1 MTTTTLERP
10 ATVQPNSPLFLIAL
24 PAHLL
29 HCVAQ
34 VVCTDPVKVSINK
47 ISLYRE
53 DSVGSGDITL
63 AATDGHR
70 LMRITLPAGSTQ
82 IGELEPGQRLI
93 IDPAA
98 FKKRPLTYEKTI
110 ELFADG
116 TAEIINSSS
125 REVRKVFWKT
135 TDTKFEFPNYDQLI
149 PDNFHNKPEAPF
161 AFNPSY
167 LLDFLKLAKQYGSN
181 LVVKWRMNAATTPM
195 IQTFHVDRKWLPLEG
210 EVTVEH
216 LLMPVQVRA

>member
-24 PAHLL
+24 PVHLL

-34 VVCTDPVKVSINK
+34 VVSTDPVKVSINK

-53 DSVGSGDITL
+53 DSVGSGEITL

-70 LMRITLPAGSTQ
+70 LLRITLPAGSTE

-98 FKKRPLTYEKTI
+98 FKKRPLTNEKTI

-116 TAEIINSSS
+116 TAEIINRSS

-135 TDTKFEFPNYDQLI
+135 ADTHFRFPNYDQLI

-161 AFNPSY
+161 AFNPAY
-167 LLDFLKLAKQYGSN
+167 LLDFLKLAKQYGCQ
-181 LVVKWRMNAATTPM
+181 LVVKWCMNAATTPM
-195 IQTFHVDRKWLPLEG
+195 VQTFVVDGRWLPLGG

-216 LLMPVQVRA
+216 LLMPIQIRA